1 MNKLPSLC
9 RALLL
14 AVTLTSHAFAEAKE
28 SAYWL
33 AFKEAKDRSP
43 ANILTDF
50 SYAGYEHGEKAI
62 PDVSGPVF
70 KVTDYG
76 SPPHR
81 KAHRRPPRRN
91 RSP

>member
-1 MNKLPSLC
+1 MNKLPSLS

-14 AVTLTSHAFAEAKE
+14 AVTLTSHAFAEPKE

-50 SYAGYEHGEKAI
+50 SKISILDEEI
-62 PDVSGPVF
+62 LLF
-70 KVTDYG
+70 LFFILFLM
-76 SPPHR
+76 
-81 KAHRRPPRRN
+81 
-91 RSP
+91 